1 LAGSKVTVAVICE
14 VPVAQGDAGQNCTA
28 RGVAERE
35 TVMAAKV
42 IVVEPVCG
50 AGLAEVAVMVTW
62 TLLGGGIAGA
72 VYKTEALV

>member
-1 LAGSKVTVAVICE
+1 
-14 VPVAQGDAGQNCTA
+14 
-28 RGVAERE
+28 
-35 TVMAAKV
+35 MAAKV